1 MSDYHVLQA
10 NGQRTKFTVVMHH
23 EVPAEDNAAGQTF
36 ALCLV
41 EDEFVTNAT
50 RLPAAHIDAAEVTQI
65 EAGEILEESVE
76 FECSP
81 GLTNAE
87 IRDQIDSLFTARAT
101 KVETQIRARYAF
113 WGFGRDIP

>member
-10 NGQRTKFTVVMHH
+10 NAARTTFTVVMHH
-23 EVPAEDNAAGQTF
+23 EVPAEDNAAGKPF
-36 ALCLV
+36 AECLV

-50 RLPAAHIDAAEVTQI
+50 RLPAAHIDAAEITEI
-65 EAGEILEESVE
+65 ENGEILEESRE
-76 FECSP
+76 FGCQP
-81 GLTNAE
+81 GLDNAT

-113 WGFGRDIP
+113 WGFGRDVT

>member
-10 NGQRTKFTVVMHH
+10 NSQRTKFTVIMHH
-23 EVPAEDNAAGQTF
+23 EIPDEDNAAGQKF

-50 RLPAAHIDAAEVTQI
+50 RLPAAHIDAAEVTKI
-65 EAGEILEESVE
+65 ENGEILEESAE
-76 FECSP
+76 FTCNP
-81 GLTNAE
+81 GLSNAE
-87 IRDQIDSLFTARAT
+87 IQDQVDALFTARAT

-113 WGFGRDIP
+113 WGFGRNL

>member
-1 MSDYHVLQA
+1 MSNYHVLQA
-10 NGQRTKFTVVMHH
+10 NSQRTKFTVIMHH
-23 EVPAEDNAAGQTF
+23 EVPDEDNAASQTF

-65 EAGEILEESVE
+65 ESGEILEESVE
-76 FECSP
+76 FECNP
-81 GLTNAE
+81 GLSTFE
-87 IRDQIDSLFTARAT
+87 IQAQVDSYFTAKAA

-113 WGFGRDIP
+113 WGFGRDVT